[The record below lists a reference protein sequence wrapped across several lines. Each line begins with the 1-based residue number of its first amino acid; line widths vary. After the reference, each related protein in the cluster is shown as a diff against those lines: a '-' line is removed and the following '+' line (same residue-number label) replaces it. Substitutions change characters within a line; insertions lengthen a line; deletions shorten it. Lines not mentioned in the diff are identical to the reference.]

1 MAVSEKK
8 RAANARWDKEN
19 MTLVSVKVRNTLKEE
34 FRAVCEQ
41 NGTTMN
47 AVLLKALHDYMG
59 EAEQP
64 SSPAPLPLPS
74 GWEQTPPSVLR
85 TLRTPDGWQL
95 DVDDDGRA
103 YGAWLSHPS
112 CSVKAFLAGAD
123 KSKHTLDEFTALIL
137 NEIQLHIR
145 NYKRDYMD

>member
-8 RAANARWDKEN
+8 KASNAKWDKEN
-19 MTLVSVKVRNTLKEE
+19 MTLVSVKVRNTLKEQ
-34 FRAVCEQ
+34 FRTACED

-64 SSPAPLPLPS
+64 SPAPLPLPT
-74 GWEQTPPSVLR
+74 GWSETAPSVLR

-103 YGAWLSHPS
+103 YGAWLTHSS
-112 CSVKAFLAGAD
+112 CSVKVFLAGAD
-123 KSKHTLDEFTALIL
+123 KSKHTIDEFTSLIL
-137 NEIQLHIR
+137 NDIDA
-145 NYKRDYMD
+145 YKADYRHDYM